1 MHRDYVMTPNAAATQ
16 HDAARRLPQSGITLG
31 IGAYLIWGLVTIFWK
46 HLKGFDAF
54 ELIGW
59 RITTSAILLIAYMTA
74 TKKMKPLLVTMRD
87 PRTFIRL
94 VVASILLTINWTT
107 YVWAV
112 VNGHVIETALG
123 YFIAPLCTM
132 VLGVFVLHE
141 KLRRPQ
147 IVAVCFALCG
157 VAVLTVGYGR
167 VPWIAL
173 SIALSWTFYGYLK
186 KQVQLPPLESLTGE
200 VTVAFIPALMYIA
213 VCWDHTNSV
222 SNTVS
227 STQWLLVALTGLV
240 TTIPLLMFAASS
252 QRIPLTLIGPMQYIV
267 PTINFLLG
275 WLLYSEEITTTK
287 VAGFAMIWMC
297 LAIVLLDLFIWQQRA
312 VRSQRQSA

>member
-1 MHRDYVMTPNAAATQ
+1 
-16 HDAARRLPQSGITLG
+16 
-31 IGAYLIWGLVTIFWK
+31 
-46 HLKGFDAF
+46 
-54 ELIGW
+54 
-59 RITTSAILLIAYMTA
+59 MTA
-74 TKKMKPLLVTMRD
+74 TKRMKPLLTRMRD
-87 PRTFIRL
+87 PRTLLRL
-94 VVASILLTINWTT
+94 IVASILLTINWTT

-147 IVAVCFALCG
+147 IVAVCFAVCG
-157 VAVLTVGYGR
+157 VAVLTIGYGR

-173 SIALSWTFYGYLK
+173 TIASSWTFYGYLK

-200 VTVAFIPALMYIA
+200 VIVAFIPALIYIA
-213 VCWDHTNSV
+213 MCWNHTNSV
-222 SNTVS
+222 SNTAS
-227 STQWLLVALTGLV
+227 STQWLLIALTGFV
-240 TTIPLLMFAASS
+240 TTVPLLLFAASS

-275 WLLYSEEITTTK
+275 WLLYDEEITTTR
-287 VAGFAMIWMC
+287 VAGFALIWIC
-297 LAIVLLDLFIWQQRA
+297 LAIVLLDLFIWQRRA
-312 VRSQRQSA
+312 VQSQPQSA

>member
-1 MHRDYVMTPNAAATQ
+1 MTPNAAATQ

-157 VAVLTVGYGR
+157 VAVLTVCYCR

-222 SNTVS
+222 SNTAS

>member
-1 MHRDYVMTPNAAATQ
+1 MTPNATATQ
-16 HDAARRLPQSGITLG
+16 HDAVRRLPQSGITLG

-74 TKKMKPLLVTMRD
+74 TKKMKPLLATMRD

-123 YFIAPLCTM
+123 YFIAPLWTM

-200 VTVAFIPALMYIA
+200 VIVAFIPALMYIA
-213 VCWDHTNSV
+213 VCWNHTNSV
-222 SNTVS
+222 SNTAS

-252 QRIPLTLIGPMQYIV
+252 QSIPLTLIGPMQYIV

-275 WLLYSEEITTTK
+275 WLLYSEEITMTK

>member
-1 MHRDYVMTPNAAATQ
+1 MTPNAAATQ
-16 HDAARRLPQSGITLG
+16 HDASRRLLQSGITFGL
-31 IGAYLIWGLVTIFWK
+31 GAYFIWGLVTIFWK
-46 HLKGFDAF
+46 HLKGFDSF

-59 RITTSAILLIAYMTA
+59 RITTSAIMLVGYMA
-74 TKKMKPLLVTMRD
+74 VTKRLKPLLVTMRD
-87 PRTFIRL
+87 PQILMRL
-94 VVASILLTINWTT
+94 ILASILLTINWTT

-123 YFIAPLCTM
+123 YFIAPLGAM

-147 IVAVCFALCG
+147 IIAVCFALCG
-157 VAVLTVGYGR
+157 VAILTVGYGR

-173 SIALSWTFYGYLK
+173 TIASSWTFYGYLK

-222 SNTVS
+222 SNTAS

>member
-1 MHRDYVMTPNAAATQ
+1 MHRDYVMTPNATATQ
-16 HDAARRLPQSGITLG
+16 HDASRRVAQSGVTLG
-31 IGAYLIWGLVTIFWK
+31 FGAYLIWGLVTIFWK
-46 HLKGFDAF
+46 HLKSFDSF

-59 RITTSAILLIAYMTA
+59 RITTSAVLLIAYMTA
-74 TKKMKPLLVTMRD
+74 TKRMKPLLTTMRD
-87 PRTFIRL
+87 PQTLVRL

-147 IVAVCFALCG
+147 IIAVCFAVCG

-173 SIALSWTFYGYLK
+173 TIASSWTFYGYLK
-186 KQVQLPPLESLTGE
+186 NKCNFPHSK
-200 VTVAFIPALMYIA
+200 
-213 VCWDHTNSV
+213 
-222 SNTVS
+222 
-227 STQWLLVALTGLV
+227 
-240 TTIPLLMFAASS
+240 AS
-252 QRIPLTLIGPMQYIV
+252 RV
-267 PTINFLLG
+267 
-275 WLLYSEEITTTK
+275 K
-287 VAGFAMIWMC
+287 
-297 LAIVLLDLFIWQQRA
+297 
-312 VRSQRQSA
+312 

>member
-1 MHRDYVMTPNAAATQ
+1 MTQNNELSQQEAS
-16 HDAARRLPQSGITLG
+16 QSHTRSGVTLG
-31 IGAYLIWGLVTIFWK
+31 LSAYLIWGLVTIFWK
-46 HLKGFDAF
+46 HLKGFDSF

-59 RITTSAILLIAYMTA
+59 RITTSAVMLIAYMTA
-74 TKKMKPLLVTMRD
+74 TKRMKPLLATMRN
-87 PRTFIRL
+87 PQMLFRL
-94 VVASILLTINWTT
+94 TLASVLLTINWTT

-147 IVAVCFALCG
+147 SVAVGFAICG
-157 VAVLTVGYGR
+157 VVVLTVGYGR

-173 SIALSWTFYGYLK
+173 TIASSWTFYGYLK

-200 VTVAFIPALMYIA
+200 VIVLCVPALIYVM
-213 VCWDHTNSV
+213 VCWNHVNSV
-222 SNTVS
+222 SNNAS
-227 STQWLLVALTGLV
+227 STEWILIALTGIV
-240 TTIPLLMFAASS
+240 TTVPLLLFAASS

-275 WLLYSEEITTTK
+275 WLIYDEEITTTK
-287 VAGFAMIWMC
+287 VAGFSLIWIC

-312 VRSQRQSA
+312 ERSQQQFA